1 MLHSVQV
8 PVQTE
13 GELVELMQQ
22 GIAKRTVARTGMNA
36 ASSRSHCL
44 VMLAVEKHWLDGSV
58 GHGKLCLV
66 DLAGA
71 LLEQFL
77 LQHETCICDFH
88 RHIPANPEQETTF
101 CSTCHSVV
109 PHQRHLNYLHSLLQ
123 YKAHDVCLA
132 DHPSRL
138 FP

>member
-1 MLHSVQV
+1 MLRSVQV

-44 VMLAVEKHWLDGSV
+44 VMLAVEKHCPNGSV

-71 LLEQFL
+71 LLTQFL
-77 LQHETCICDFH
+77 LQHETCMLAFVIFIVTSQQIQSKRPPLLRMSFSC
-88 RHIPANPEQETTF
+88 PT
-101 CSTCHSVV
+101 SV
-109 PHQRHLNYLHSLLQ
+109 
-123 YKAHDVCLA
+123 
-132 DHPSRL
+132 PSRL
-138 FP
+138 LT

>member
-1 MLHSVQV
+1 MTSAGKPCNQHNIQCGIRATQLETGEGLGEINKVRYTRGFVLVQV

-44 VMLAVEKHWLDGSV
+44 VMLMVEKHWRNGAV

-66 DLAGA
+66 DLAGG
-71 LLEQFL
+71 
-77 LQHETCICDFH
+77 H
-88 RHIPANPEQETTF
+88 
-101 CSTCHSVV
+101 
-109 PHQRHLNYLHSLLQ
+109 HLFW
-123 YKAHDVCLA
+123 
-132 DHPSRL
+132 PSKI
-138 FP
+138 